1 MIKLNEKDIVELF
14 VSHLIKSASKGIR
27 DDVIIIPQKIR
38 QSKVNLILKCDMLVE
53 STDVPFLM
61 QPWQIARKSVI
72 AGISDFAAK
81 GIKPSHCIISVGIP
95 KSYSKN
101 DLENLILGFQ
111 KVSKE
116 YKVEIVGGDT
126 NESKEIVIDCNLICL
141 TDADYIPR
149 RYGAKP
155 GDIIVVSGK
164 FGYTSSALKII
175 KSKCVTTRKFKAKA
189 LSSILDPKPN
199 FKFGFSLAALFS
211 SSMDSSD
218 GLSSSLYELARQS
231 AVDFLITSL
240 PTSEDVHNFAL
251 RNSYDIEDLVFF
263 GGEEYEIVATV
274 PESDF
279 KKMKLMA
286 ARNHIKTYVVG
297 EVTRGTGNV
306 YVSLNGKGERI
317 LLKNQGF
324 MHFS

>member
-1 MIKLNEKDIVELF
+1 MPGR
-14 VSHLIKSASKGIR
+14 ARRWKG
-27 DDVIIIPQKIR
+27 V
-38 QSKVNLILKCDMLVE
+38 LILMVEVLVE
-53 STDVPFLM
+53 RKDVPFLM

-72 AGISDFAAK
+72 AGISYFAEK
-81 GIKPSHCIISVGIP
+81 CIKPNHCIITVEIP
-95 KSYSKN
+95 KSYRKN

-211 SSMDSSD
+211 SSMDSSV
-218 GLSSSLYELARQS
+218 GLSSSLYDLARQS
-231 AVDFLITSL
+231 AVVFLITIL
-240 PTSEDVHNFAL
+240 PTSKDVHDFAL
-251 RNSYDIEDLVFF
+251 RNSYNF
-263 GGEEYEIVATV
+263 
-274 PESDF
+274 
-279 KKMKLMA
+279 
-286 ARNHIKTYVVG
+286 
-297 EVTRGTGNV
+297 
-306 YVSLNGKGERI
+306 
-317 LLKNQGF
+317 
-324 MHFS
+324 